1 MNVSFVGESLLPT
14 HTGDRSEILQKK
26 TRKKVKLIE
35 LSILSESLVHRGPE
49 ASLWKR
55 IAIQISG
62 KTTVELLCITRLS
75 TQFFYE

>member
-26 TRKKVKLIE
+26 TRKKLIE